1 MSSTTTP
8 GRTVIVVVVVVGE
21 LVDNITLGR
30 PLRVGMDG
38 QSHLLNVLV
47 AIVARLIHGRL
58 LLLLLL
64 SMEEEWNSFES
75 QLLHS
80 LIITLI
86 SIANGAAPLSFV
98 LLVVLVVGGID

>member
-1 MSSTTTP
+1 MRLRVCGAVGFILTVSSTTTP

-64 SMEEEWNSFES
+64 SMEEE
-75 QLLHS
+75 
-80 LIITLI
+80 
-86 SIANGAAPLSFV
+86 
-98 LLVVLVVGGID
+98 